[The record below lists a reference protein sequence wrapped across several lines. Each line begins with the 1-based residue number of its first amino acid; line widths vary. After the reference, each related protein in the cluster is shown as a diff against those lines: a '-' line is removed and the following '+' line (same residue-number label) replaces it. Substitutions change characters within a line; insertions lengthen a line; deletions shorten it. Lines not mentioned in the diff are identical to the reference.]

1 MAKKRSSQSVGR
13 PRNPPAGDWTQWL
26 NLVPQD
32 KREAVAQEM
41 EKHNVTDYEGL
52 IAFSQSMMINLLRG
66 TIAPEISREIK
77 GWTQLIFTMV
87 STQQGDAG
95 SPDKAIEQVL
105 SALATVAK
113 SAPKLQ
119 ATYTVVD
126 VVPAEPERI
135 LLKANEK

>member
-1 MAKKRSSQSVGR
+1 
-13 PRNPPAGDWTQWL
+13 L

-32 KREAVAQEM
+32 KREAVAQEL
-41 EKHNVTDYEGL
+41 EKHRVTDYEGL
-52 IAFSQSMMINLLRG
+52 IAFSQAMMINLLRG

-77 GWTQLIFTMV
+77 SWTQLIFTMV
-87 STQQGDAG
+87 STQQGDHG

>member
-1 MAKKRSSQSVGR
+1 MAKKSSSKSVGR
-13 PRNPPAGDWTQWL
+13 PRNPPAGEWTQWL

-32 KREAVAQEM
+32 KREGVAKEL
-41 EKHNVTDYEGL
+41 EKHKVTDYEGL
-52 IAFSQSMMINLLRG
+52 IAFSQAMMINLLRG

-77 GWTQLIFTMV
+77 SWTQLIFTMV

-119 ATYTVVD
+119 ATYTVVEA
-126 VVPAEPERI
+126 VPIEPERI

>member
-1 MAKKRSSQSVGR
+1 MTKKRSSRPVGR
-13 PRNPPAGDWTQWL
+13 PKNPPAAEWTQWL

-32 KREAVAQEM
+32 KREAVAQEL
-41 EKHNVTDYEGL
+41 EKHRVTDYEGL
-52 IAFSQSMMINLLRG
+52 IAFSQAMMINLLRG

-77 GWTQLIFTMV
+77 SWTQLIFTMV
-87 STQQGDAG
+87 STQQGDHG